1 MRITHEK
8 GKKYRAYS
16 PQEFFRS
23 PENPQLLYSLNKPKP
38 KRPSTSELA
47 DKINQKSD

>member
-23 PENPQLLYSLNKPKP
+23 PKNPQPLYSLNAPKP
-38 KRPSTSELA
+38 KKSNIKELA
-47 DKINQKSD
+47 NEIEQLSD